1 MTKLSLKKIKNRD
14 SLHPNSRKTIQ
25 VNRVN
30 LRLNKLDSKRK
41 VSKNDKFY
49 KMNRYHFIAN
59 YLMSL
64 DNLPTCFGLKDL
76 HSLIH
81 TYINRDDGLLSDLR
95 SQRIMRDRSLKRSSG
110 KSSKESD
117 LEFRK
122 QNELNEFKSGF
133 SKWLFMLVLY

>member
-1 MTKLSLKKIKNRD
+1 
-14 SLHPNSRKTIQ
+14 
-25 VNRVN
+25 
-30 LRLNKLDSKRK
+30 
-41 VSKNDKFY
+41 
-49 KMNRYHFIAN
+49 
-59 YLMSL
+59 MSL

-133 SKWLFMLVLY
+133 SK